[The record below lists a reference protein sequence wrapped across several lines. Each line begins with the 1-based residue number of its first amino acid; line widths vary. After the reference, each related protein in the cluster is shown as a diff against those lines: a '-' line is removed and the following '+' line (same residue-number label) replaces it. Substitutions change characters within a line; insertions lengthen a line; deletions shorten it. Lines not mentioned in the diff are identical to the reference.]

1 MITLKII
8 FKLKKMIQGFEKI
21 QKEFAN
27 YDENIKISEK
37 ELVDFRKNTI
47 VALTA
52 GGLGQRASEIKG
64 MSGINKNAYKLPN
77 GKSIVEMAIELFK
90 KSGYTNF
97 VAMVFHKAE
106 SIVEQLG
113 DGSKFGVEI
122 KYSYDPEHPVGRG
135 GAILNALINNS
146 VPREKNLI
154 VYNPTDVIL
163 NYEGDFAN
171 DLAKAHI
178 SNTKKGLIAT
188 VVTTP
193 GFQAPCTCMRLE
205 KSIITDIEFHPIIP
219 LPSHMGITILSPKMY
234 PYLDKY
240 IDLSKK
246 CDFEQVL
253 FPILAQERKI
263 GATEIPQ
270 ESWYPVKDLK
280 TLERLE
286 EALKEF

>member
-1 MITLKII
+1 MVKFKNMIKG
-8 FKLKKMIQGFEKI
+8 FKKI
-21 QKEFAN
+21 QEEFAD
-27 YDENIKISEK
+27 YDSNTKVSEK
-37 ELVDFRKNTI
+37 ELEDFRKNTI

-77 GKSIVEMAIELFK
+77 GKSIVEMSIELFK

-106 SIVEQLG
+106 SIVEQIG
-113 DGSKFGVEI
+113 DGTKFGVEI

-135 GAILNALINNS
+135 GAILNALVNKS
-146 VPREKNLI
+146 VSREKNLI

-163 NYEGDFAN
+163 NYQGDFVN

-178 SNTKKGLIAT
+178 SNSKKNLIAT
-188 VVTTP
+188 VVATP

-205 KSIITDIEFHPIIP
+205 KSIITDIEFHPIVP
-219 LPSHMGITILSPKMY
+219 LPSHMGITILSPEVY

-246 CDFEQVL
+246 CDFEQL
-253 FPILAQERKI
+253 IFPMLAKERKL

-270 ESWYPVKDLK
+270 ECWYPVKDLK

-286 EALKEF
+286 EALKEI